1 MFINYLASS
10 PLSEGVKVAT
20 FDKINAVQ
28 NILDAAID
36 PITGLELQVAKQ
48 TGANSGVQRYYHT
61 DYDQLRGR
69 PMSMAF
75 LIILR

>member
-1 MFINYLASS
+1 MATEDVVNSGFEFEGYNVYQLPSASS

-36 PITGLELQVAKQ
+36 PIT
-48 TGANSGVQRYYHT
+48 
-61 DYDQLRGR
+61 D
-69 PMSMAF
+69 
-75 LIILR
+75 